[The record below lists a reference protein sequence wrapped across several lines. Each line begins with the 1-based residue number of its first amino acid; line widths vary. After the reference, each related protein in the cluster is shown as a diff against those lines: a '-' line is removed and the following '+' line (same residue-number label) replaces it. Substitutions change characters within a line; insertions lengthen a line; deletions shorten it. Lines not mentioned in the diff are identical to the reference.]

1 MGRKM
6 KIFNFEL
13 ESKLDLHFD
22 VKFDGECDGD
32 GPDSRILKTLS
43 RPPKWPLLTPYG
55 PKMEIFNFKLESK
68 VDLHFDVTFDGECAD
83 GDGPGS

>member
-1 MGRKM
+1 M

-32 GPDSRILKTLS
+32 S
-43 RPPKWPLLTPYG
+43 
-55 PKMEIFNFKLESK
+55 
-68 VDLHFDVTFDGECAD
+68 
-83 GDGPGS
+83 PGSYKPYLDPLNGPY

>member
-1 MGRKM
+1 M

-32 GPDSRILKTLS
+32 GPESSKPYLD
-43 RPPKWPLLTPYG
+43 PLNGPY
-55 PKMEIFNFKLESK
+55 
-68 VDLHFDVTFDGECAD
+68 
-83 GDGPGS
+83 